1 MEWLGYLSQNNIR
14 KLLRE
19 TKVVIDPSWSVAYAK
34 VGDHFNRVVV
44 DGIIEGAIPI
54 ARNYG
59 ISTNAEGLGEVF
71 KPYEN
76 YIMVPHDATPLE
88 FADKI
93 EETCFLAD
101 YLAEDIHNNNRQ
113 LLTNFERERVAQQ
126 YVSLA
131 LGIPTG
137 FYNKLEVGT
146 VSEKV
151 KNKTKEI
158 MSNFFKLPTEL

>member
-1 MEWLGYLSQNNIR
+1 M
-14 KLLRE
+14 
-19 TKVVIDPSWSVAYAK
+19 AYAK

-59 ISTNAEGLGEVF
+59 ISTNEEGIGEVF

-93 EETCFLAD
+93 EETCHLAD
-101 YLAEDIHNNNRQ
+101 YLAEDIHYANYK
-113 LLTNFERERVAQQ
+113 LLGNFERERVAQQ

-131 LGIPTG
+131 MGSPTG
-137 FYNKLEVGT
+137 FYGDLKVGEV
-146 VSEKV
+146 SDKV
-151 KNKTKEI
+151 KNKTKEV
-158 MSNFFKLPTEL
+158 MSDFFKLSTQI